1 MAVKLGLGSSGDI
14 NQWEGGRRA
23 FQRSDMDRSMLWP
36 ISDTEQGVVFSKD
49 QMWVKLKNYFV
60 SLKFLLKKAR
70 FCFSNTSLLSSPLPP
85 KGKKKKKKTYKLD
98 HLSFYP

>member
-1 MAVKLGLGSSGDI
+1 MAVKLGLGSSGDL

-60 SLKFLLKKAR
+60 SLKFLLKKAC

-85 KGKKKKKKTYKLD
+85 KEKKKRKLIN
-98 HLSFYP
+98 